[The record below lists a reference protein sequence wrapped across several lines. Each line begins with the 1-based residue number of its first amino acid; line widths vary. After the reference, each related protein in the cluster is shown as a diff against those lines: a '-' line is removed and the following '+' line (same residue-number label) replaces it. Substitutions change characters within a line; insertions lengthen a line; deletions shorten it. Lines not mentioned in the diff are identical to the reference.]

1 MTRVIVDPAFQALLA
16 GLKETVELCD
26 TAGQVLGH
34 FTPANA
40 VSLNEWGRPQIPEEE
55 LLRRE
60 REEGGRSLAEILADL
75 EKRG

>member
-1 MTRVIVDPAFQALLA
+1 MTRVIVDPAFRAQLS

-26 TAGQVLGH
+26 TTGEVLGH
-34 FTPANA
+34 FTPASA
-40 VSLNEWGRPQIPEEE
+40 LPLKEWGRPQIPEEE

-60 REEGGRSLAEILADL
+60 GEEGGRPLAEILADL